1 MEWTSSI
8 RLTVTTLT
16 DCHLDDIECGKYPL
30 VFASAENVL
39 VKPFLDEKTKKTKKN
54 SHTVSPEYAGLHQ
67 TKLWRVTFECSRL
80 LFPSFVYDKIEGKLS
95 NRLTAAT
102 LKDLRLENV
111 VCSKYQL
118 IFVSAEE
125 VLSKPFL
132 SWLKKKLPYRF
143 THRLYM
149 RLFLSGDFNC
159 SRELSWINRKG

>member
-39 VKPFLDEKTKKTKKN
+39 VKPFLDEKTKTKNKKN
-54 SHTVSPEYAGLHQ
+54 SHTVSPEYAG
-67 TKLWRVTFECSRL
+67 RVTFECSRL

-102 LKDLRLENV
+102 LKDFRLENIV
-111 VCSKYQL
+111 WGKYQL

>member
-1 MEWTSSI
+1 MNIFDQINGNYAHGLSFGWYRVWKISTGICVSRKRFGETIFGW
-8 RLTVTTLT
+8 
-16 DCHLDDIECGKYPL
+16 K
-30 VFASAENVL
+30 N
-39 VKPFLDEKTKKTKKN
+39 KTKQKKN

-102 LKDLRLENV
+102 LKDFRLENV